1 MSMFVT
7 DRACARSAP
16 TIAMAE
22 LKRSIHQEEA
32 AGPRTIAVAPQGKPT
47 DLRLRPMTARV
58 RVKEESAS
66 ARRRSPRMRGPAACR
81 GGKAPVPSPFA
92 AIVRG
97 VKSPTSFIFPP
108 QFSRG
113 SDCPGQKPM
122 QIPARSSRPLCSQYP
137 SVTSVLK
144 REPSNQAVLPMPASL
159 MSAACVAVSLS
170 ADTADL

>member
-1 MSMFVT
+1 
-7 DRACARSAP
+7 
-16 TIAMAE
+16 
-22 LKRSIHQEEA
+22 
-32 AGPRTIAVAPQGKPT
+32 
-47 DLRLRPMTARV
+47 
-58 RVKEESAS
+58 
-66 ARRRSPRMRGPAACR
+66 MRGPAAW
-81 GGKAPVPSPFA
+81 GDGKASVPSRFA

-97 VKSPTSFIFPP
+97 VKAPTSFIFPP
-108 QFSRG
+108 RFNRG